1 MARLFHGL
9 VFGVIALAL
18 MPACERD
25 EAIFVMQIY
34 PSELLPQGLATEDTV
49 SALSGA
55 LKKEGFIL
63 AEGSK
68 RNFAAKVEVRR
79 ESQSFAQ
86 GTAGASPKDAWQMRV
101 VLAPR
106 DAGFEQGVIAM
117 EGLGETQA
125 DEAVP
130 TQQQLQEAA
139 AAAARELSEERK
151 LMRKPKEDIV
161 QALQSP
167 SRRVRDFAVRLA
179 GARKIKDLVPVLAKR
194 LSDEPESELVL
205 RIVGALVQIGDDRA
219 VTPLV
224 ELTKRKHPIFINQ
237 IVFAVAQIGGQEAE
251 AYLDTLAQGHPSDQ
265 VRAAARDALQE
276 LLSRKSAKL
285 KR

>member
-1 MARLFHGL
+1 MIL
-9 VFGVIALAL
+9 ALAL
-18 MPACERD
+18 GGSGCERD
-25 EAIFVMQIY
+25 EAIFVVQIY
-34 PSELLPQGLATEDTV
+34 PSELLPQGLATDDTV
-49 SALSGA
+49 VALQTA
-55 LKKEGFIL
+55 LKQEGFIL

-68 RNFAAKVEVRR
+68 RNYAAKVEVRR
-79 ESQSFAQ
+79 ESQSF
-86 GTAGASPKDAWQMRV
+86 GSGKDTWQMRV

-106 DAGFEQGVIAM
+106 DAGVEAGAIAM
-117 EGLGETQA
+117 EGLGETAA

-130 TQQQLQEAA
+130 SAQQLAEAA
-139 AAAARELSEERK
+139 AAAAKELAEERK
-151 LMRKPKEDIV
+151 MMRKPKDEIV
-161 QALQSP
+161 TALSSP

-179 GARKIKDLVPVLAKR
+179 GARKIKDLVPVLSKR
-194 LSDEPESELVL
+194 LADEPESDLVL

-219 VTPLV
+219 VSPLV

>member
-1 MARLFHGL
+1 MRVLVLSLALVGAVGL
-9 VFGVIALAL
+9 VG
-18 MPACERD
+18 CERD
-25 EAIFVMQIY
+25 EAIFVTQIY
-34 PSELLPQGLATEDTV
+34 PSELLPQGLSTDDTV
-49 SALSGA
+49 AALEGA
-55 LKKEGFIL
+55 LKHEGFIL

-68 RNFAAKVEVRR
+68 RNYAAKVEVRR
-79 ESQSFAQ
+79 ESQSFQQ
-86 GTAGASPKDAWQMRV
+86 GKDQWQMRV

-106 DAGFEQGVIAM
+106 DGGLEAGVIAM
-117 EGLGETQA
+117 EGLGETAA

-130 TQQQLQEAA
+130 SEQQLKEAA
-139 AAAARELSEERK
+139 RAAAKELAEERK
-151 LMRKPKEDIV
+151 LMRKPKDEIIAAV
-161 QALQSP
+161 QGP

-179 GARKIKDLVPVLAKR
+179 GARKMKDLVPVLSKR
-194 LSDEPESELVL
+194 LVEESDSDLVL

-219 VTPLV
+219 VGPLV

-265 VRAAARDALQE
+265 VRAAAREALQE

>member
-1 MARLFHGL
+1 MCVL
-9 VFGVIALAL
+9 LAASL
-18 MPACERD
+18 LAGCERD

-34 PSELLPQGLATEDTV
+34 PSELLPQGLSTDDTV
-49 SALSGA
+49 TVLSGA

-63 AEGSK
+63 TEGSK
-68 RNFAAKVEVRR
+68 RNYAAKVEVRR
-79 ESQSFAQ
+79 ESQSFQQ
-86 GTAGASPKDAWQMRV
+86 GKDQWQMRV

-106 DAGFEQGVIAM
+106 DVGLEQGLIAM
-117 EGLGETQA
+117 EGIGEAPA

-130 TQQQLQEAA
+130 TMQQLQEAA
-139 AAAARELSEERK
+139 SAAAKELAIERK
-151 LMRKPKEDIV
+151 LMRKPKNDLV

-179 GARKIKDLVPVLAKR
+179 GARKMKELVPVLSAR
-194 LSDEPESELVL
+194 LADEPESELVL
-205 RIVGALVQIGDDRA
+205 RIVGSLVQIGDVRA
-219 VTPLV
+219 VSPLV

-237 IVFAVAQIGGQEAE
+237 IVFAVAQIGGHEAE

-265 VRAAARDALQE
+265 VRNAARDALQE
-276 LLSRKSAKL
+276 LLSKKSAKL